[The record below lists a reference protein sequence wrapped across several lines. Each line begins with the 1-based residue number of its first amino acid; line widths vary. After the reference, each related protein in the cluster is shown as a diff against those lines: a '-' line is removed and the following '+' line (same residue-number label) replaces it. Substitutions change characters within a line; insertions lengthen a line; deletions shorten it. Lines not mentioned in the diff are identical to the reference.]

1 MQKKSQLFMG
11 GFGRNQPKQPSRIEG
26 LGKRKGIQ
34 TKEKPRRGQGKNDL
48 RLNTDPQTHKRKQE
62 GGSTMDPGNHQ
73 GNKDNKEK
81 IQIEAATKWGRRKK
95 EKKQRK
101 QKKLLDTEKDK
112 RGKKYKK
119 RQKQIEYNLE
129 RKL

>member
-1 MQKKSQLFMG
+1 M
-11 GFGRNQPKQPSRIEG
+11 
-26 LGKRKGIQ
+26 GKRKGIQ

-101 QKKLLDTEKDK
+101 QKNCSTRKKTKGERNIK
-112 RGKKYKK
+112 RDRNKSN
-119 RQKQIEYNLE
+119 IT
-129 RKL
+129 